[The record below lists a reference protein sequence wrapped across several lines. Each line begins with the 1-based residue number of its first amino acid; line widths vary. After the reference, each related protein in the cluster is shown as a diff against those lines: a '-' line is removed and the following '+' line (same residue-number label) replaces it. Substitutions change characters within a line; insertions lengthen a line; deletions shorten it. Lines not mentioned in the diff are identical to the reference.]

1 MMLFII
7 HHLSPLRVL
16 DRKTIEKALQHFGT
30 TVNGKKQAACT
41 LGILLAILYN
51 KIRKY
56 HLLKE

>member
-16 DRKTIEKALQHFGT
+16 ERKTIEKALQHFGT

-41 LGILLAILYN
+41 LGISLATLYN
-51 KIRKY
+51 KIRQY
-56 HLLKE
+56 

>member
-30 TVNGKKQAACT
+30 TVNGKNRRRVRLAYCLRYCT
-41 LGILLAILYN
+41 TKSGNIIY
-51 KIRKY
+51 
-56 HLLKE
+56 